1 MWTWIL
7 YALICLFCCCCCCC
21 FVVYSTSLSCSFF
34 ICLVLFFICLYLHI
48 FCCIAKPI
56 ILCWYLV
63 VLGYLPVLHPKF
75 TTYVQSIYVHLDE
88 WYFSSCSSS
97 QENVPKMT
105 AALLAVSRNVI
116 VPISRHIVL
125 RMCSRHH
132 PRPCA
137 LRSSGLP
144 GHEMNNWMDVCCVR

>member
-1 MWTWIL
+1 MWTNL
-7 YALICLFCCCCCCC
+7 YALICLFCCCC
-21 FVVYSTSLSCSFF
+21 FVFYSTSLSCSFF
-34 ICLVLFFICLYLHI
+34 IRLYLHI
-48 FCCIAKPI
+48 FCCFAKPI

-75 TTYVQSIYVHLDE
+75 TTYVHSIYVHLDE
-88 WYFSSCSSS
+88 MVFLFLFVFIIKCTK
-97 QENVPKMT
+97 NT